1 MQRLVKGWRHK
12 PGRHCASTVLS
23 DLSYF
28 YGLNLSEPFCF
39 GLGAG
44 LGFFYLES
52 EQISPSRMILTRAQN
67 LEGNFFHNLGLEFE
81 WKQEEDPE
89 QGWLKV
95 KNWIDQ
101 EVPVLLR
108 ADIFYLDYYNSK
120 THFPGH
126 IICLWGY
133 DQEKALAYVA
143 DTGYLGLME
152 LPLDSLRKA
161 RYGEMPFFNIKG
173 DYFPVLLPP
182 KLDGLEE
189 KMVNAIISQAED
201 LKQSAPGGFFW
212 SGYSALKE
220 TAQRIEQWQS
230 AKDRSWCFRWA
241 YQIIEKRGTGGGAF
255 RKIYG
260 EFLEEISQN
269 YPSLARLIDYQEMQ
283 RMGEKWTELSMLLKE
298 LSEMEKL
305 DKKVLKKTAQIFS
318 ELAEREEN
326 FFETSQEKLINLS

>member
-1 MQRLVKGWRHK
+1 MQRLVKGWLHN

-23 DLSYF
+23 DLTHF
-28 YGLNLSEPFCF
+28 YELNLSEPICF

-81 WKQEEDPE
+81 WRTEPDPE
-89 QGWLKV
+89 QGWLKT

-101 EVPVLLR
+101 EVPVMLR
-108 ADIFYLDYYNSK
+108 ADIFYLDYYHSK

-133 DQEKALAYVA
+133 DLEKGLAYVA
-143 DTGYLGLME
+143 DTGYPGLIE
-152 LPLDSLRKA
+152 LSLDSLRKA
-161 RYGEMPFFNIKG
+161 RYGEMPFFSIKG
-173 DYFPVLLPP
+173 DYFPVALPA

-189 KMVNAIISQAED
+189 KMDNAIISQAED
-201 LKQSAPGGFFW
+201 LKETGPGGFFW

-220 TAQRIEQWQS
+220 TAQRIEQWQA
-230 AKDRSWCFRWA
+230 AKDKSWCFRWA

-260 EFLEEISQN
+260 EFLKEISQN
-269 YPSLARLIDYQEMQ
+269 YPASAKWIDYQEMQ
-283 RMGEKWTELSMLLKE
+283 AMGEKWTELAMLLKQ
-298 LSEMEKL
+298 LSEQEKL
-305 DKKVLKKTAQIFS
+305 DQALLKKASKIFS
-318 ELAEREEN
+318 ELAEREQK
-326 FFETSQEKLINLS
+326 FFETIRKKLER